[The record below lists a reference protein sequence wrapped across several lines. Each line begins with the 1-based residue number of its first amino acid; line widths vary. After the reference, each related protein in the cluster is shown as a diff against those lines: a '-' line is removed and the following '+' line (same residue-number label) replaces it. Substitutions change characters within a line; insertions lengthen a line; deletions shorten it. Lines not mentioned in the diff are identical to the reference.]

1 LQHQAAAASGGL
13 NFEAVLHWGQ
23 WAVPISSHMS
33 LVTADKPR
41 SSPRARSVTL
51 QSVAAILSASLLGIG
66 LAYCACTMLI
76 PAVAQERSA
85 AQDVI
90 CSNDTS
96 STSPQKVRADE

>member
-1 LQHQAAAASGGL
+1 
-13 NFEAVLHWGQ
+13 
-23 WAVPISSHMS
+23 MS
-33 LVTADKPR
+33 LATADRPR
-41 SSPRARSVTL
+41 SLSRARSVTL

-66 LAYCACTMLI
+66 LAYCACTMLL

-90 CSNDTS
+90 CANGTS